1 MLKNRKLSTILT
13 VAITVIAVICITL
26 LFMIANR
33 NMTKAMKTTAMNNM
47 KTSLEAKT
55 RIIEE
60 YVKSSED
67 LLIAYSKA
75 PVIAALL
82 KDPENKEL
90 QRSAQDYTEKYYA
103 GLDQWEGIYTG
114 EWDTHVIAHANPEVV
129 GMVTRK
135 GEGLKQLQDA
145 MTKANG
151 IYNTGIIVS
160 PASKKLILSMYCPVF
175 DSDGKTILGY
185 VGGGPFAEGLKMLLD
200 SLVIEG
206 LENAKYTM
214 INTETGV
221 YIFHEDETL
230 MSKQIEEDMLL
241 SVIEKVHGDP
251 GRVYNDFEYIE
262 NGGTPS
268 IAAYQSIAERGWAVV
283 LTDSEKEIYA
293 QADKNKNMLGV
304 VCIGSLVLIAVLSWV
319 LIHFSTRPLKII
331 ENVILRLQNLDLSPT
346 ARLDKYINRKSEIGQ
361 IATATNSLYVTFRDI
376 VTTLD
381 RCSDSLSDSAGRMTE
396 SSQILL
402 ECVEDNSATTEE
414 LAASTD
420 LTNDAVLR
428 VGNEVGRIADM
439 VAQVEEKVQAGS
451 EKSEDLISVVQNMK
465 EKANHSL
472 EITGSRLE
480 ENQKNIK
487 EAMFNMQ
494 SLSRINDM
502 VTQILDIT
510 SQTNL
515 LSLNASIEA
524 ARAGEAGRG
533 FAVVANEIGN
543 LANSSSVTATQ
554 IQSICNDTNANIEY
568 VQNCFNDI
576 MDFLNK
582 DVAGQFKEFIEIANE
597 YSVSIQSIQGVIDE
611 IRQVSNLFVD
621 AVSNIKGQI
630 NTVQCASGEN
640 AIGVDDI
647 IEKIE
652 RTTTT
657 TEVLSNVVQANQEN
671 AAAIRE
677 IVSRFSQY

>member
-103 GLDQWEGIYTG
+103 GLDRWEGIYTG

-262 NGGTPS
+262 NGGIPS

-331 ENVILRLQNLDLSPT
+331 EHVILQLQNLDLSPT

-597 YSVSIQSIQGVIDE
+597 YSASIQSIQGVIGE

-652 RTTTT
+652 RTTMT

-671 AAAIRE
+671 ATAIRQ

>member
-1 MLKNRKLSTILT
+1 M
-13 VAITVIAVICITL
+13 
-26 LFMIANR
+26 
-33 NMTKAMKTTAMNNM
+33 
-47 KTSLEAKT
+47 
-55 RIIEE
+55 
-60 YVKSSED
+60 
-67 LLIAYSKA
+67 
-75 PVIAALL
+75 
-82 KDPENKEL
+82 
-90 QRSAQDYTEKYYA
+90 
-103 GLDQWEGIYTG
+103 
-114 EWDTHVIAHANPEVV
+114 
-129 GMVTRK
+129 
-135 GEGLKQLQDA
+135 
-145 MTKANG
+145 
-151 IYNTGIIVS
+151 
-160 PASKKLILSMYCPVF
+160 
-175 DSDGKTILGY
+175 
-185 VGGGPFAEGLKMLLD
+185 
-200 SLVIEG
+200 
-206 LENAKYTM
+206 
-214 INTETGV
+214 
-221 YIFHEDETL
+221 
-230 MSKQIEEDMLL
+230 
-241 SVIEKVHGDP
+241 
-251 GRVYNDFEYIE
+251 
-262 NGGTPS
+262 
-268 IAAYQSIAERGWAVV
+268 
-283 LTDSEKEIYA
+283 
-293 QADKNKNMLGV
+293 
-304 VCIGSLVLIAVLSWV
+304 
-319 LIHFSTRPLKII
+319 
-331 ENVILRLQNLDLSPT
+331 
-346 ARLDKYINRKSEIGQ
+346 
-361 IATATNSLYVTFRDI
+361 
-376 VTTLD
+376 
-381 RCSDSLSDSAGRMTE
+381 
-396 SSQILL
+396 
-402 ECVEDNSATTEE
+402 
-414 LAASTD
+414 
-420 LTNDAVLR
+420 
-428 VGNEVGRIADM
+428 
-439 VAQVEEKVQAGS
+439 
-451 EKSEDLISVVQNMK
+451 VQNMK

-597 YSVSIQSIQGVIDE
+597 YSVSIQSIQGVIGE

-652 RTTTT
+652 RTTMT

>member
-221 YIFHEDETL
+221 YIFHEDEML

-283 LTDSEKEIYA
+283 LTYRETEIYA

-597 YSVSIQSIQGVIDE
+597 YSASIQSIQGVIGE

-652 RTTTT
+652 RTTMT

>member
-221 YIFHEDETL
+221 YIFHEDEML

-554 IQSICNDTNANIEY
+554 IQSICNDTNIEY

-597 YSVSIQSIQGVIDE
+597 YSASIQSIQGVIGE

-652 RTTTT
+652 RTTMT

>member
-652 RTTTT
+652 RTTMT